1 MKDHYVVSVIRVP
14 SVSRERMRQYI
25 HEAVSIWAGSFRPS
39 QISHWPTG
47 YEMEGELDPL
57 GPPCPL
63 MEKGAVTMKMVPRGA
78 KPFAIK

>member
-14 SVSRERMRQYI
+14 GVSRERMRKYI
-25 HEAVSIWAGSFRPS
+25 LEAVATWGGQLEPQDGGYPNSESGS
-39 QISHWPTG
+39 G
-47 YEMEGELDPL
+47 DPL

-63 MEKGAVTMKMVPRGA
+63 MEKGAVTVKIVPRGA